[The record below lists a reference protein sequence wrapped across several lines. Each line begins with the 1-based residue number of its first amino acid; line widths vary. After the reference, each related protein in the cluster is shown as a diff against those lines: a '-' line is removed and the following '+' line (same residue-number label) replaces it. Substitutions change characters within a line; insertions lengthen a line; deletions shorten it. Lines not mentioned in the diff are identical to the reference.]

1 LSLRD
6 QLPYLLAQKTGFYQ
20 LPALFNAFVIFA
32 ISSSLIGVSVSLFD
46 FVKDWLNQYHY
57 SQLFVALIAFLPPV
71 LLVLLYPDLF
81 IMALR
86 PAGILVAVLLMI
98 LPVLSCMGLR
108 VKRKTGV
115 YRMRYFKVLA
125 VFVLLSAG
133 FMIVLDLMR
142 LIGR

>member
-1 LSLRD
+1 
-6 QLPYLLAQKTGFYQ
+6 
-20 LPALFNAFVIFA
+20 
-32 ISSSLIGVSVSLFD
+32 
-46 FVKDWLNQYHY
+46 
-57 SQLFVALIAFLPPV
+57 
-71 LLVLLYPDLF
+71 
-81 IMALR
+81 MALR

-115 YRMRYFKVLA
+115 YRIRYFKVLA